1 MGIHGFSNIYLLA
14 GEVYKHIQLHK
25 PPNNISGLYIDLNS
39 ILYNNVEKVKNN
51 YVQSK
56 RSLPAIDADEIHS
69 DIIDETIE
77 VLGDYYRE
85 HKPSNIFA
93 IFVDGTAPDAK
104 INQQRRRRYMT
115 SVERSEYREISSKTE
130 AHSLFELNF
139 NTEEFSPGTVFMSKL
154 TDRLKEYLGHYDF
167 VSNTKAVIFSPDTV
181 PGEGEHKL
189 MSMFR
194 NKEVLPTGSHVIVG
208 ADSDIAV
215 LACIQPIDNIYI
227 FREGRVGRDEPKNWI
242 DINTLK
248 IYISDMLDYVDEDR
262 IYLEFMTMIS
272 FMGNDF
278 IPTPISM
285 MYGDRSHNTIKILF
299 ECYKILH
306 DRGERLFDLENDQP
320 DLEGLKSFEGILAS
334 REESMIEAVS
344 VIRRGPLFSDLSY
357 LSVHDKT
364 MVANSRTKF
373 KEGGFAAFTLK
384 WRDLELTMKEE
395 REALPQS
402 TGKTRL
408 VNAKNLSSE
417 LTSDFIVGIFW
428 TSFYYTRGVV
438 NNTWVY
444 PGNFAPLFTDMAKF
458 YNDDPEYLSSSI
470 TSVAKYTPFM
480 TIPQQLFCIM
490 PQGLRD
496 GAMDEDIENMDRS
509 FGYDPSIE
517 RFGLGNSHIY
527 VVNCPIVNRT
537 RKAKKFVLEGKDK
550 YNATLLRIS
559 ETPQFENTETLIF
572 IVNKQN
578 LELVAKEVEKNKAN
592 EVKTRRKKNFEE
604 NRTSTTGRRG
614 ELSRRR
620 R

>member
-25 PPNNISGLYIDLNS
+25 PPNNVSGLYIDLNS

-154 TDRLKEYLGHYDF
+154 TDRLKEYLGHYDI

-262 IYLEFMTMIS
+262 VYLEFMTMIS

-285 MYGDRSHNTIKILF
+285 MYGDRSHNTIKIL
-299 ECYKILH
+299 
-306 DRGERLFDLENDQP
+306 
-320 DLEGLKSFEGILAS
+320 
-334 REESMIEAVS
+334 
-344 VIRRGPLFSDLSY
+344 
-357 LSVHDKT
+357 
-364 MVANSRTKF
+364 
-373 KEGGFAAFTLK
+373 
-384 WRDLELTMKEE
+384 
-395 REALPQS
+395 
-402 TGKTRL
+402 
-408 VNAKNLSSE
+408 
-417 LTSDFIVGIFW
+417 
-428 TSFYYTRGVV
+428 
-438 NNTWVY
+438 
-444 PGNFAPLFTDMAKF
+444 
-458 YNDDPEYLSSSI
+458 
-470 TSVAKYTPFM
+470 
-480 TIPQQLFCIM
+480 
-490 PQGLRD
+490 
-496 GAMDEDIENMDRS
+496 
-509 FGYDPSIE
+509 
-517 RFGLGNSHIY
+517 
-527 VVNCPIVNRT
+527 
-537 RKAKKFVLEGKDK
+537 
-550 YNATLLRIS
+550 
-559 ETPQFENTETLIF
+559 
-572 IVNKQN
+572 
-578 LELVAKEVEKNKAN
+578 
-592 EVKTRRKKNFEE
+592 
-604 NRTSTTGRRG
+604 
-614 ELSRRR
+614 
-620 R
+620 